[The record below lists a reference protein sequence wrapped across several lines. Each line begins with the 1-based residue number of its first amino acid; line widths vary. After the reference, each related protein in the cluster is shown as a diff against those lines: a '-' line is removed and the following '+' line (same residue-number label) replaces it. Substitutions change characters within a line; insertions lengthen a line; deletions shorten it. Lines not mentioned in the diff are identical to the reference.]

1 MADQVCNALI
11 IRYIEGKPSLVESP
25 VHIPTPS
32 SNQALIKVS
41 YVAQNY
47 TDVRLYESGE
57 SEEGCILGCD
67 FVGKVEAIGS
77 SVSKLQPG
85 DIVSGLICGGQL
97 IGLGAYSEYT
107 VADEELCFKVPPN
120 ITDEE
125 AVTVPLASC
134 TAYLGL
140 FSCFC
145 LSLNQR
151 QGPDVTVLI
160 WGGSSS
166 IGRFAI
172 QIAAIYRFRVIATCG
187 RTNFDTLR
195 SLGAHYVLNY
205 HDKDVIAH
213 IRNIAPNLEYAFDA
227 VGSSSSLAT
236 VSEALGKNGGNIC
249 TIRPNT
255 IHALTLPPQ
264 VKATEV
270 RLARAFLQMHM
281 FEGMPSSPSLN
292 DHHLASNL
300 FKILP
305 NWLQDGIIRPDN
317 PRILVGGLGA
327 VQEGFNRDYSGRP
340 LGYKIIYQV

>member
-1 MADQVCNALI
+1 
-11 IRYIEGKPSLVESP
+11 
-25 VHIPTPS
+25 
-32 SNQALIKVS
+32 
-41 YVAQNY
+41 
-47 TDVRLYESGE
+47 
-57 SEEGCILGCD
+57 
-67 FVGKVEAIGS
+67 VGKVEAIGS

-85 DIVSGLICGGQL
+85 DIVSGLICGGQF

-107 VADEELCFKVPPN
+107 VADEELCFKVPPD

-145 LSLNQR
+145 LSLDQR
-151 QGPDVTVLI
+151 QGPNVTVLI
-160 WGGSSS
+160 WGGSCKYPKLSQFSSDFILAS

-172 QIAAIYRFRVIATCG
+172 QIAAIYRFRVITTCG

-205 HDKDVIAH
+205 HDKDVLAH

-255 IHALTLPPQ
+255 IHALALPPQ

-281 FEGMPSSPSLN
+281 FEGMPSPPSLN

-317 PRILVGGLGA
+317 PRILAGGLGA